1 MTGSCIMMDID
12 RLMSARPTNH
22 LNKQLLSRD
31 HVTNEATD
39 QKDLLQIDGAL
50 QKEDIQTVVDQLNGF
65 IEPLRT
71 NLQFILHDKLEEY
84 YVTVIDVE
92 TEEVIRE
99 IPPKEILDTYA
110 AMAEYMGLLVDEK
123 V

>member
-1 MTGSCIMMDID
+1 MIGRGVMMDIV
-12 RLMSARPTNH
+12 RLMSARMTRQ
-22 LNKQLLSRD
+22 LSKQLLKRD
-31 HVTNEATD
+31 YVTNEATD
-39 QKDLLQIDGAL
+39 QNDLLQIDEAL

-84 YVTVIDVE
+84 YITVIDVE